1 MTIKFFSLISNEIM
15 YRNPKTFD
23 YILFILY
30 FSLLHYVREYK
41 VGTAPLKWGGGRLGG
56 QIARAILRYEMVAHL
71 MLSTSMEG
79 GGWERIRMVRSRCI

>member
-41 VGTAPLKWGGGRLGG
+41 VGTAPLKWGGVGWAVKLRG
-56 QIARAILRYEMVAHL
+56 QYLDMKW
-71 MLSTSMEG
+71 SPT
-79 GGWERIRMVRSRCI
+79 